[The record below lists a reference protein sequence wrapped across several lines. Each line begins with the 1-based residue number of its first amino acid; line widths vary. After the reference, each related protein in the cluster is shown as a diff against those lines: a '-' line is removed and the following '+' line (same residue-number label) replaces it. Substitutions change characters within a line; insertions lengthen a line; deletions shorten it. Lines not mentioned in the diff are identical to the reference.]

1 MSTKIATWSK
11 WPSKW
16 LKRLPKAALAG
27 RKGGLL
33 DFEIRSLSQ
42 TDQIGSDR
50 SKQASEAVLHFED
63 FMERPL
69 RSTSQRQTDERR
81 GRLTGETGSGS
92 GGDDRGG
99 SAGTQR

>member
-16 LKRLPKAALAG
+16 LKRLPKAALADP
-27 RKGGLL
+27 KGGLL
-33 DFEIRSLSQ
+33 DFTTGSPPQSGP
-42 TDQIGSDR
+42 IGPEG

-69 RSTSQRQTDERR
+69 RSTSQRQTGERH

-92 GGDDRGG
+92 GGDDG
-99 SAGTQR
+99 SRAPGTQR